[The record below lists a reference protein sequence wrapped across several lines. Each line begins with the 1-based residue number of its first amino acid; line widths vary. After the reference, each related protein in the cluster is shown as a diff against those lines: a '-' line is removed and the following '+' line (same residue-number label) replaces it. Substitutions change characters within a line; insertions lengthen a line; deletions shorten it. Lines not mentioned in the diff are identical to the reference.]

1 MNCAPRREAT
11 GTRPGGTRGRGR
23 TADLSP
29 AWALLALI
37 ARAVPLSIAGLLPVV
52 PAVAAEERV
61 MVGGLLDAEF
71 WATDDGSRLLSRNEG
86 EPAHA
91 GRLRLWAAV
100 EILPGLQGFT
110 LGEVEGGPATGE
122 EETEVELEQAFLRYT
137 LNIRSH
143 LRIEA
148 GRVVAPLGNFSRRYF
163 SNVNPLIGSPDS
175 YSVSYPFGIQV
186 IGRAAAFDYS
196 VSILDRPLV
205 NENYVPELE
214 SSALRP
220 AVTLGLTPVV
230 GLRLGVY
237 GTRGPYLGEAITPF
251 LPAGPAWDDYE
262 QSIGGFDLQ
271 FSRGHFELNG
281 DLARSSYDAPGL
293 TRSLRGT
300 AWFVEPKF
308 TFSPRWFGAL
318 RYEVNDYPY
327 IQPISPGVWI
337 ATAAKLSDIEAG
349 VGYRI
354 TPDAILKLAYRADRW
369 DVAASQKAFFP
380 DGYSIAAQLS
390 WTFDLLS
397 WFDRPK

>member
-1 MNCAPRREAT
+1 MNNGPRPEAT
-11 GTRPGGTRGRGR
+11 GARPGGTRCRPR
-23 TADLSP
+23 V
-29 AWALLALI
+29 ALLSLACLLL
-37 ARAVPLSIAGLLPVV
+37 AVPAG
-52 PAVAAEERV
+52 AAGKRV

-71 WATDDGSRLLSRNEG
+71 WETDDGSRLLSRNEG

-91 GRLRLWAAV
+91 GRLRLWAAA
-100 EILPGLQGFT
+100 EFLPGLQGFA
-110 LGEVEGGPATGE
+110 LGEIEGGPASDE
-122 EETEVELEQAFLRYT
+122 EETEVELEQAFVRWT
-137 LNIRSH
+137 LGTRSH
-143 LRIEA
+143 LRMEA
-148 GRVVAPLGNFSRRYF
+148 GKVVAPLGNFSRRYL
-163 SNVNPLIGSPDS
+163 SSVNPLIGSPDS
-175 YSVSYPFGIQV
+175 YSVSYPLGVQV
-186 IGRAAAFDYS
+186 IGRAAALDCS
-196 VSILDRPLV
+196 VSVLDRPFV
-205 NENYVPELE
+205 NEDYVPELE

-237 GTRGPYLGEAITPF
+237 GTRGPYLGEEIGPL
-251 LPAGPAWDDYE
+251 LPAGAAWDDYD

-281 DLARSSYDAPGL
+281 DFARSSYEAPGL

-300 AWFVEPKF
+300 AWFVEPKY

-337 ATAAKLSDIEAG
+337 TTTAKLSDLEAG

-354 TPDAILKLAYRADRW
+354 THDVLLKVAYRADRW

-380 DGYSIAAQLS
+380 DGRSIAAQLS

-397 WFDRPK
+397 WFDRPE